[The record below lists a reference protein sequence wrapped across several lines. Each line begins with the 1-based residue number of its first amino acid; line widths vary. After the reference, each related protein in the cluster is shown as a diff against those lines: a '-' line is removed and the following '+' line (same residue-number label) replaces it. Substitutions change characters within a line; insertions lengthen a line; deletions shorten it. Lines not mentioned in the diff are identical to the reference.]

1 MSSNKKI
8 LVVDDSTTML
18 MSLKN
23 SLEMSGFKVEAA
35 NDARIALARIK
46 SGLTPDLIIS
56 DLNMPHMDGIEL
68 VKETRKI
75 LKFTPILMLST
86 ESQKAKRDQAKAHGA
101 TGWLLKP
108 IHGSDLLKVVW
119 QVVPNC

>member
-8 LVVDDSTTML
+8 LVVDDSATML
-18 MSLKN
+18 MSLKG
-23 SLEMSGFKVEAA
+23 SLEMSGFQVETA
-35 NDARIALARIK
+35 NDARVALARIK
-46 SGLTPDLIIS
+46 SGLKPDLIIS

-68 VKETRKI
+68 VKETRKV

-86 ESQKAKRDQAKAHGA
+86 EGQKARREQAKANGA

-108 IHGSDLLKVVW
+108 IHGADLLKVVW
-119 QVVPNC
+119 QVVPNS